1 VGWIGRIAARML
13 TSERCQKTNRTISV
27 IRKGQRC
34 GYPGLDAS
42 SWWRR
47 ESSAAGGYD
56 GRDDADDALR
66 LNRQVLELEPR
77 ALRPI
82 LVPMLR

>member
-1 VGWIGRIAARML
+1 MDR
-13 TSERCQKTNRTISV
+13 TDRCTDVDQRTLPV
-27 IRKGQRC
+27 DEQDNQRDQKGQRC

-42 SWWRR
+42 SWWRS
-47 ESSAAGGYD
+47 EPSAAGGYD

-66 LNRQVLELEPR
+66 LNRQVQELEPR

-82 LVPMLR
+82 PVPMLR